1 MDTNFGTPS
10 RARLGL
16 NLEVSSW
23 LWRDVRIGFN
33 GAKTMA
39 SKVAEELYSTQ
50 IMLVQKESKHS
61 NEVYFREIDQL
72 IYEWLRKELPK
83 TALPAFDKEIT
94 FNDFHRKPCFIFRR
108 GAQRLVA
115 SQVLETQKL
124 ICHGLTIRIPVA
136 SNFKDGVNDAYLETS
151 LCIETSKIATDG
163 CVHFSIAVW
172 FIKEPIR
179 DFYPSAPIDPR
190 MPRIVN
196 DILANPHTS
205 GEFVQIIRDKEVY
218 AEPLP
223 VVRYPIDDNRP
234 LTDENAR
241 RDFIAQLTDPLRP
254 ICLVVVFGRGWK
266 CNYATR
272 RLAAK
277 LYSKACVYHIEDLT
291 ADLRETFR
299 QAVPGIDLDRD
310 FRDGV
315 CRVFFPLG
323 QYVPDDWA
331 NPTYRLKLFHINDV
345 VQRVKKGCFAS
356 FHIGK
361 LGWREDDYD
370 VYDTKCKLQKERKE
384 EAVIESALE
393 EAEHR
398 ETCDGIIGG
407 LKEDVKVLNLELM
420 DAKTEIESLR
430 ASNQDLN
437 SRISKMSSRIA
448 AFEADRVDALANSG
462 IKFPTEL
469 EAFTGEIR
477 EHVISAIENGR
488 KGFTKKEYARKH
500 RILEEVLKVNP
511 RSDVL
516 VSRHAEVKRILS
528 TENRPDDGFFNALA
542 KLGIV
547 KVSEE
552 KHYKV
557 EFEGIPMTLAKT
569 PSEWRGAKNAVS
581 QMNNLYF

>member
-50 IMLVQKESKHS
+50 ILLVQKGSKHS

-72 IYEWLRKELPK
+72 IFDWIRKELPSV
-83 TALPAFDKEIT
+83 ALPNFDKEIT
-94 FNDFHRKPCFIFRR
+94 FNDFHRKPCFVFRR
-108 GAQRLVA
+108 GALRLVA
-115 SQVLETQKL
+115 SQVLETQNL

-136 SNFKDGVNDAYLETS
+136 SNFKDGVDDAYLETS

-163 CVHFSIAVW
+163 CVHFSIAGW
-172 FIKEPIR
+172 FVKEPIR
-179 DFYPSAPIDPR
+179 DFYPSQCFEPV

-196 DILANPHTS
+196 DILAHPHTS
-205 GEFVQIIRDKEVY
+205 GEFVQIIRDKEDY
-218 AEPLP
+218 PNPLP
-223 VVRYPIDDNRP
+223 RVRYPIDDNRP
-234 LTDENAR
+234 LSDENAR
-241 RDFIAQLTDPLRP
+241 RDFLAQLTDPLRP
-254 ICLVVVFGRGWK
+254 VCLIVVFGRGWK
-266 CNYATR
+266 CGYATR

-277 LYSKACVYHIEDLT
+277 LYSKACVYHIEELT
-291 ADLRETFR
+291 DDLRSAFEA
-299 QAVPGIDLDRD
+299 AVPGINLDRMMR
-310 FRDGV
+310 FGV

-323 QYVPDDWA
+323 QYMPDDWA
-331 NPTYRLKLFHINDV
+331 NPMYRLKLFRINDV

-370 VYDTKCKLQKERKE
+370 VYDSKCKLQKRRKE
-384 EAVIESALE
+384 EAAIESAIE

-398 ETCDGIIGG
+398 EMCDGLIGS
-407 LKEDVKVLNLELM
+407 LKEDVKVLDLELM
-420 DAKTEIESLR
+420 DAKTEINTLKET
-430 ASNQDLN
+430 NQCLN
-437 SRISKMSSRIA
+437 TQISKMSAKIA
-448 AFEADRVDALANSG
+448 AFESDRANALANSG
-462 IKFPTEL
+462 IKFPTEV

-477 EHVISAIENGR
+477 EHVLSAIENGR

-511 RSDVL
+511 RSDAL
-516 VSRHAEVKRILS
+516 VARHNEVKRILS
-528 TENRPDDGFFNALA
+528 TENRPDEGFFNALA
-542 KLGIV
+542 KIGIV